1 MEEAGPANREG
12 TGKGS
17 LIKMATFEEIIAETG
32 TILGIEDFEP
42 DAEGCCVI
50 VSEEAEISL
59 MYCPDAGNKVLIT
72 TKIMDLPL
80 DNDNLLVAALEA
92 NHRFAET
99 KGATISLDDEDNSL
113 ALSMYLPL
121 DILTAEFLVAKI
133 EDFTTALLAL
143 RERFA

>member
-1 MEEAGPANREG
+1 
-12 TGKGS
+12 
-17 LIKMATFEEIIAETG
+17 MATFEEIIAETG

-113 ALSMYLPL
+113 ALSLYLPL

-133 EDFTTALLAL
+133 EYFTTALFAL

>member
-1 MEEAGPANREG
+1 MEETWFANLEG

-59 MYCPDAGNKVLIT
+59 MYCPDAGEKVLLT
-72 TKIMDLPL
+72 TKIMDLPYEK
-80 DNDNLLVAALEA
+80 NNLFVAALEA
-92 NHRFAET
+92 NHQFAAT
-99 KGATISLDDEDNSL
+99 KGATVSFDEEDNSL

-121 DILTAEFLVAKI
+121 GILTAEFLVAKI
-133 EDFTTALLAL
+133 EDFTTALFAL

>member
-1 MEEAGPANREG
+1 
-12 TGKGS
+12 
-17 LIKMATFEEIIAETG
+17 MATFEEIIAETG

-113 ALSMYLPL
+113 ALSLYLPL

-133 EDFTTALLAL
+133 EDFTTALFAL

>member
-1 MEEAGPANREG
+1 
-12 TGKGS
+12 
-17 LIKMATFEEIIAETG
+17 MATFAEIIAEMG
-32 TILGIEDFEP
+32 TLLGIEDFEP
-42 DAEGCCVI
+42 DAEGCCI
-50 VSEEAEISL
+50 ISSEEAEISI
-59 MYCPDAGNKVLIT
+59 MYCPDAGEKVLIT

-113 ALSMYLPL
+113 ALSLYLPL

-133 EDFTTALLAL
+133 EDFTTALFAL
-143 RERFA
+143 RERFATAQ